1 MILLLIGTVLA
12 AAPDDDA
19 GVVDYDPLPTV
30 RYPGPPKSLWIGVT
44 PPMSSWGTMI
54 AESLAAMRTYPLL
67 LVFPGAALSLT
78 LLSFTYVGDALR
90 DALDPLMKR

>member
-1 MILLLIGTVLA
+1 M
-12 AAPDDDA
+12 P
-19 GVVDYDPLPTV
+19 
-30 RYPGPPKSLWIGVT
+30 
-44 PPMSSWGTMI
+44 SWGTMI
-54 AESLAAMRTYPLL
+54 SESLAAMRTYPLL